1 MADYTENLNLKK
13 PARTDYF
20 SVADFNNN
28 ADIIDSAVKNI
39 SDSIPSG
46 GFPLEKSSTTIFN
59 NDGSITETFLDNSY
73 KTTVFNSN
81 GSITETYSNSLG
93 VVQNTKQ
100 TVFNNDGS
108 ITVTIN

>member
-1 MADYTENLNLKK
+1 MASYTPNYNLKK
-13 PARTDYF
+13 PAQDDF
-20 SVADFNNN
+20 FDVDDFNGNT
-28 ADIIDSAVKNI
+28 DILDTTIKNI

-81 GSITETYSNSLG
+81 GSITETYYNSLG
-93 VVQNTKQ
+93 IVQNTKQ

-108 ITVTIN
+108 ITVTLT